1 MKKLVLLLAIISFM
15 PLFAKEN
22 ITIENQNDAKTVTKQ
37 YQNINWGPYMR
48 DLETGIKR
56 NWTPPKSDKTRR
68 IVVGLSIAKDGK
80 LLNHRIIKSSG
91 TPLAD
96 RAAMEAV
103 KQSSPFKPLP
113 EEFKGK
119 WVAIEFTFDYN
130 VLNNPQ
136 SANYTHPD
144 IIYLH
149 SVYNPLAVKKQS
161 KDNTV
166 KQTDLIQEKLT
177 KIERKYIPSYVNSV
191 VESNWTPPENSCTKP
206 TVISFK
212 IKSDGSV
219 IDKTIIESSGCG
231 KNC

>member
-1 MKKLVLLLAIISFM
+1 
-15 PLFAKEN
+15 
-22 ITIENQNDAKTVTKQ
+22 
-37 YQNINWGPYMR
+37 
-48 DLETGIKR
+48 
-56 NWTPPKSDKTRR
+56 
-68 IVVGLSIAKDGK
+68 
-80 LLNHRIIKSSG
+80 
-91 TPLAD
+91 
-96 RAAMEAV
+96 MEAV

-149 SVYNPLAVKKQS
+149 SVYNPLAVKQQNKVDIGKQA
-161 KDNTV
+161 DL
-166 KQTDLIQEKLT
+166 KQENLP

-219 IDKTIIESSGCG
+219 IDKTIIESSGCPEVDEAAMQAIEKSSPFRPLSTKKADEILSFEYTFTYLTSNPTSYQNSSSVKYVEKPDILFWFQDKTNKKKDG
-231 KNC
+231 K